1 MVWGIYLSL
10 GQHHDYRAAMK
21 STAFPVLVL
30 HGADDLQSE
39 ETTRQYLGIYPNAE
53 FAVIPGA
60 THFMFEE
67 NAAEFGRVVGEF
79 LA

>member
-10 GQHHDYRAAMK
+10 GQRHDYRNAMK
-21 STAFPVLVL
+21 STAFPVLIL

-39 ETTRQYLGIYPNAE
+39 ETTRQYLGIYPQAE

-60 THFMFEE
+60 AHFAFEE
-67 NAAEFGRVVGEF
+67 NADEFARAVREF